1 MKKLLLI
8 LCVCGMAVTVMA
20 GVLSPYHLGRV
31 TVRVVD
37 EQRIPVTNA
46 TVGIGFSKN
55 IPAGEG
61 WGTRPFSITGQT
73 DTNGMFSAEAEGNPS
88 GSCSARK
95 EGYYPTLGV
104 DFMFTNVVGDRW
116 EPWNPTLEIVL
127 RKIGKPMPMF
137 AKRVEAFIPL
147 MNEPVGFDLEKGDW
161 VVPYGKGDVKDF
173 TFLFRGRF
181 ASARDRD
188 EALQITFSGPKDGI
202 QGMSASPSH
211 GSQLRLPPEAPEHGY
226 TNLWV
231 REKTM
236 HPGTPRQNQKVRLD
250 QNYFVRVR
258 SVVDEQGKLKEAK
271 YGKLYGD
278 FDFGYAESNKVLLT
292 FTYYLNPD
300 GTRNLEFDPA
310 KNLFTDLSSREQ
322 VHEP

>member
-1 MKKLLLI
+1 MSREYPLPTPRWVSGSAETFRRAKLGL
-8 LCVCGMAVTVMA
+8 
-20 GVLSPYHLGRV
+20 
-31 TVRVVD
+31 
-37 EQRIPVTNA
+37 
-46 TVGIGFSKN
+46 
-55 IPAGEG
+55 
-61 WGTRPFSITGQT
+61 RPFSITGQT

-202 QGMSASPSH
+202 QGISASPSH
-211 GSQLRLPPEAPEHGY
+211 GSQLRLPPEHRTRLHKPVGA
-226 TNLWV
+226 
-231 REKTM
+231 RKDDAS
-236 HPGTPRQNQKVRLD
+236 GT
-250 QNYFVRVR
+250 RVR
-258 SVVDEQGKLKEAK
+258 TKGA
-271 YGKLYGD
+271 
-278 FDFGYAESNKVLLT
+278 T
-292 FTYYLNPD
+292 
-300 GTRNLEFDPA
+300 
-310 KNLFTDLSSREQ
+310 
-322 VHEP
+322 